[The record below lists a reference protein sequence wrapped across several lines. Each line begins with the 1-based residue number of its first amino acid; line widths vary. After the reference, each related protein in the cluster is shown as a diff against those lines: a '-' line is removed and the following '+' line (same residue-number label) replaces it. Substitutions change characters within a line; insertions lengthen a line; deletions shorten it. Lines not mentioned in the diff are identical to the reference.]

1 VQLDGDVRPYLA
13 ALMIAALHKAGETL
27 VIPDKMA
34 IKRLTEEEFDN
45 LLKVEA
51 GRTYDN
57 YGTIAQD
64 LIDATTPEKPVSNAE
79 RDRIQREKLTEVLGE
94 IVKVLET
101 FNDDDGSDTGMAAPV
116 VTDEAA
122 TRITAAVVNVAKK
135 IEENVRR
142 VVTAAAASPAGTVAT
157 PGAAIIK

>member
-1 VQLDGDVRPYLA
+1 
-13 ALMIAALHKAGETL
+13 
-27 VIPDKMA
+27 
-34 IKRLTEEEFDN
+34 
-45 LLKVEA
+45 
-51 GRTYDN
+51 
-57 YGTIAQD
+57 
-64 LIDATTPEKPVSNAE
+64 
-79 RDRIQREKLTEVLGE
+79 
-94 IVKVLET
+94 
-101 FNDDDGSDTGMAAPV
+101 MAAPM

>member
-1 VQLDGDVRPYLA
+1 
-13 ALMIAALHKAGETL
+13 M
-27 VIPDKMA
+27 
-34 IKRLTEEEFDN
+34 
-45 LLKVEA
+45 
-51 GRTYDN
+51 
-57 YGTIAQD
+57 
-64 LIDATTPEKPVSNAE
+64 SNAE
-79 RDRIQREKLTEVLGE
+79 RERIQREKLTEVLGE

>member
-1 VQLDGDVRPYLA
+1 
-13 ALMIAALHKAGETL
+13 
-27 VIPDKMA
+27 
-34 IKRLTEEEFDN
+34 
-45 LLKVEA
+45 
-51 GRTYDN
+51 
-57 YGTIAQD
+57 
-64 LIDATTPEKPVSNAE
+64 VSNAE

-101 FNDDDGSDTGMAAPV
+101 FNEDDGSDDGKMVAPV
-116 VTDEAA
+116 MTGEAA

-142 VVTAAAASPAGTVAT
+142 VVTAAAASPAGALAT